1 MKVDTALSKGV
12 RGELLAR
19 QFLAR
24 NGYTVIY
31 TNYRCRIGE
40 IDIIAL
46 RGEVLS
52 FVEVRSRYS
61 STVCHPLESVDW
73 IKQGK
78 IKRIAELFLSINE
91 EYGHL
96 KVRFD
101 IVTILREGQRTTLQH
116 IPDAFR

>member
-1 MKVDTALSKGV
+1 MKVGTALGKGAQ
-12 RGELLAR
+12 GELLAR
-19 QFLAR
+19 QFLAQ
-24 NGYTVIY
+24 NGYTIIH
-31 TNYRCRIGE
+31 TNYKCRIGE

-46 RGEVLS
+46 QGEVLC

-61 STVCHPLESVDW
+61 STMCHPLESVGW

-78 IKRIAELFLSINE
+78 IKRIAELFLSRNGK
-91 EYGHL
+91 YGHL

-101 IVTILREGQRTTLQH
+101 IVTILQEGQRRTLQH